1 MTKKQS
7 NPTTDEANCC
17 VAPLG
22 REYAR
27 CLRAV
32 EKLHGDEEGAGKLF
46 VEEITM
52 ADHELGPTTDHA
64 LSLLQKRMDTLQ
76 QLARLRGANSRF
88 GLAFQLLLTHN
99 DDLQGHVSGDV
110 WSKLPKEA
118 RELSIRLDG
127 ERQGIIWAA
136 YRALT
141 AGITD
146 ADLSTLEEWLGSAAL
161 TDQESADRILQAV
174 A

>member
-1 MTKKQS
+1 MTKKHVT
-7 NPTTDEANCC
+7 PTIDEASCC
-17 VAPLG
+17 VAPLA

-27 CLRAV
+27 CLRADQ
-32 EKLHGDEEGAGKLF
+32 KLLDGDSDAKAF
-46 VEEITM
+46 VEATTM
-52 ADHELGPTTDHA
+52 AEHELGPTPEHA
-64 LSLLQKRMDTLQ
+64 RGLLRKRMDTLQ
-76 QLARLRGANSRF
+76 QLARLRGAKSRF

-110 WSKLPKEA
+110 WSRCPQEA

-127 ERQGIIWAA
+127 ERQGIIWTA
-136 YRALT
+136 YRTLT
-141 AGITD
+141 AGIVD
-146 ADLSTLEEWLGSAAL
+146 ADLSTLEEWLGSASL